1 MFPQNPRVLGI
12 FRKYK
17 TELYFMQLPVAAVD
31 VLKLVDIAIITVVD
45 CLNLLFTP

>member
-1 MFPQNPRVLGI
+1 MFPQIPRQFEI

-17 TELYFMQLPVAAVD
+17 TELYFTQLAVAAVD
-31 VLKLVDIAIITVVD
+31 VLKLMDIAIITVVD